1 MSNLLSLPI
10 EIIAYISE
18 RLDCAAVC
26 NFRLASRNLRAISSS
41 RFTSFFG
48 TVAIMLS
55 RNSLRSLESL
65 SHDVL
70 GGHINELVICTTH
83 VITPVYDNI
92 LNKGPSLSQFGRNME
107 ESDDRIP
114 STSFVEVEAEKSL
127 VDALC
132 RLPNCRRICVTDSG
146 EEKPLGLSQLQKLVR
161 PSEPQTSI
169 SYAKN
174 CHDYDP
180 AGNDPDDERTPEED
194 NLEPRRPESERFVYA
209 AVTLAIAAISQCSNV
224 TSIGI
229 EVGWFISS
237 PAIEPIALVLP
248 MQAPNAPLNFQQ
260 VRCLTLEVDPRP
272 IGQVCYLEDFFRQFS
287 RIQDLELS
295 FWPPDNT
302 GMLNGLAGLESKD
315 LRSLKINRC
324 RQNCT
329 KGLTDMLRRHRSNF
343 RELSLIDVELQAKED
358 WANFLDELNK
368 GLSFC
373 TVQLSLCMHWFSD
386 GWLPNSTFSVGTL
399 AGISGLREFVDVL

>member
-10 EIIAYISE
+10 EIIAYIFE

-209 AVTLAIAAISQCSNV
+209 AVTLAIAAISQCSNF

-248 MQAPNAPLNFQQ
+248 MQAANAPLNFQQ
-260 VRCLTLEVDPRP
+260 FPTLEVLY
-272 IGQVCYLEDFFRQFS
+272 CMSCEDR
-287 RIQDLELS
+287 
-295 FWPPDNT
+295 
-302 GMLNGLAGLESKD
+302 A
-315 LRSLKINRC
+315 
-324 RQNCT
+324 
-329 KGLTDMLRRHRSNF
+329 
-343 RELSLIDVELQAKED
+343 REQ
-358 WANFLDELNK
+358 
-368 GLSFC
+368 
-373 TVQLSLCMHWFSD
+373 H
-386 GWLPNSTFSVGTL
+386 PNPSSM
-399 AGISGLREFVDVL
+399 S

>member
-26 NFRLASRNLRAISSS
+26 NFRLASRNLHAISSS
-41 RFTSFFG
+41 RFASFFG

-55 RNSLRSLESL
+55 RESLRSLKPL

-83 VITPVYDNI
+83 VLNPVYDNP
-92 LNKGPSLSQFGRNME
+92 LNKGSSLSQFGIKLE
-107 ESDDRIP
+107 ESDGRIP
-114 STSFVEVEAEKSL
+114 STSFVEEEAEMSL
-127 VDALC
+127 VDALR
-132 RLPNCRRICVTDSG
+132 RLPYCRRIRVTDSG
-146 EEKPLGLSQLQKLVR
+146 EVKPLGLSQLQKLVR
-161 PSEPQTSI
+161 PNEPQTSI

-209 AVTLAIAAISQCSNV
+209 AVRLAMVAMSQCSNV

-237 PAIEPIALVLP
+237 PAIEPIALVIP
-248 MQAPNAPLNFQQ
+248 MQAPNAPLSFQQ
-260 VRCLTLEVDPRP
+260 VRDLTLEVDPRP

-302 GMLNGLAGLESKD
+302 DKPLPTKLHEGFDQHVVSP
-315 LRSLKINRC
+315 SIN
-324 RQNCT
+324 
-329 KGLTDMLRRHRSNF
+329 L
-343 RELSLIDVELQAKED
+343 
-358 WANFLDELNK
+358 
-368 GLSFC
+368 
-373 TVQLSLCMHWFSD
+373 
-386 GWLPNSTFSVGTL
+386 
-399 AGISGLREFVDVL
+399 

>member
-1 MSNLLSLPI
+1 MSSLLSLPI

-18 RLDCAAVC
+18 CLDCTAVC
-26 NFRLASRNLRAISSS
+26 KLRSASRKLRAIPSS

-70 GGHINELVICTTH
+70 GGHTNEVVICTTH
-83 VITPVYDNI
+83 VLNPVYDNP
-92 LNKGPSLSQFGRNME
+92 LNKGSGLSQLGIKLE
-107 ESDDRIP
+107 KSDDRNP
-114 STSFVEVEAEKSL
+114 STSFVEVEAEMSL
-127 VDALC
+127 VDALR
-132 RLPNCRRICVTDSG
+132 RLPNCRRIYVTDSG

-194 NLEPRRPESERFVYA
+194 NLEPRRPERFIYA
-209 AVTLAIAAISQCSNV
+209 AVRLGMAAMAQCSNV

-229 EVGWFISS
+229 EVRWFISS

-248 MQAPNAPLNFQQ
+248 MQAANAPLNFQQ
-260 VRCLTLEVDPRP
+260 FPTLEVLY
-272 IGQVCYLEDFFRQFS
+272 CMSCEDR
-287 RIQDLELS
+287 
-295 FWPPDNT
+295 
-302 GMLNGLAGLESKD
+302 A
-315 LRSLKINRC
+315 
-324 RQNCT
+324 
-329 KGLTDMLRRHRSNF
+329 
-343 RELSLIDVELQAKED
+343 REQ
-358 WANFLDELNK
+358 
-368 GLSFC
+368 
-373 TVQLSLCMHWFSD
+373 H
-386 GWLPNSTFSVGTL
+386 PNPSSM
-399 AGISGLREFVDVL
+399 S